1 VQPTSVAAERSPD
14 QAVNVEAIKI
24 WLIMDK
30 MFLQKIV
37 MKTTVLKKNMT
48 PQTQKSALQRNTMT

>member
-1 VQPTSVAAERSPD
+1 MAAGRSPD

-48 PQTQKSALQRNTMT
+48 PQTQKSALKRNTMT